1 MSIQTLGLL
10 MLAAPFVAFFCY
22 MVAQA
27 GWRVALSIYGLT
39 ALITAWIVVGAQLAA
54 SK

>member
-39 ALITAWIVVGAQLAA
+39 ALVTAWVALAA
-54 SK
+54 HLAADK